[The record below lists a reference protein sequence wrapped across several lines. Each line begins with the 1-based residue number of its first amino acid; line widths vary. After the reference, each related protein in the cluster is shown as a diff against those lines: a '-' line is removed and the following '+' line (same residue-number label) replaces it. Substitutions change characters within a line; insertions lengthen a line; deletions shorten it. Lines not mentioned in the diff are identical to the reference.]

1 MLPPDLTTITG
12 GLSLLLIKIKYEIKI
27 TLNELVTYIYKYLS
41 WVRVAARTGRSD
53 PMFRSDPSGG
63 RVFKLNDAQ
72 RFFSVFHDVLK
83 HNDA

>member
-1 MLPPDLTTITG
+1 MLPPDFTTITG
-12 GLSLLLIKIKYEIKI
+12 GLSLLLIKVKYEIKI

-41 WVRVAARTGRSD
+41 WVRVAARSD
-53 PMFRSDPSGG
+53 PIRSDPSGG